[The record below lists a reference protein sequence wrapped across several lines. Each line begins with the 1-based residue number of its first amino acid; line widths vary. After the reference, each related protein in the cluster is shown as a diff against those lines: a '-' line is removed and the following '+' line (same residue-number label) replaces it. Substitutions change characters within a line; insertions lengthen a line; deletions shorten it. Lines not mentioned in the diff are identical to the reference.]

1 MSIPN
6 VRYFPRISTK
16 KRLKMKHYFKGEEEG
31 GLPLPHH
38 PEQSLALQMVG
49 ISTPLP
55 QGNS

>member
-16 KRLKMKHYFKGEEEG
+16 KTKTKMKHYFKGEEG

-38 PEQSLALQMVG
+38 PEQSLAL
-49 ISTPLP
+49 
-55 QGNS
+55 